1 MKTIA
6 KTMMILA
13 LTAATADTL
22 KAEQHEAPFPMD
34 AKKEKKFE
42 YNNERFADLQM
53 LRYKVEGFENLTL
66 KQKTFIYYLQ
76 EAALYGRDILFDQ
89 NGKYNL
95 RIRKMLEDVYVN
107 YQGDRESKNFKALE
121 TYLKR
126 VWFSNG
132 IHHHYGSEK
141 FVPEFTRKWLQDC
154 AVCSDEI
161 ADIIFNPDIL
171 QKRVNLAEGQDLVKT
186 SASNY
191 YENVTQKEAEEF
203 YAKQKAEGDSL
214 HPVMYGMN
222 SRLVKTK
229 DGNLVEK
236 KWTINGLYGNAI
248 KKIVEN
254 LKLARPFAED
264 EQQQKVIDLLIS
276 YYETGNLKTFDEYSI
291 AWVENTA
298 PLIDFV
304 NGFIECYGDPLGLKC
319 SWESIVNFKDLEA
332 TKRTETLS
340 ANAQWFEDHSPVAPE
355 FKKEKVK
362 GISAKVIKAAILAG
376 DLYPSTAIGIN
387 LPNSDWV
394 RAEHGSKSVTIGNL
408 TDAYNQ
414 AAKGNG
420 MLQEF
425 AYGKDEIALIEKYG
439 DLTDDLHTDLHECLG
454 HGSGKLLEGVDGDS
468 LKAYGSTI
476 EEARADL
483 FALYYLADPKLVELG
498 LVPNAEAYKASYI
511 AQMQNGL
518 LTQLV
523 RINLGNNIEEAHM
536 RNRALIA
543 RWAFEHGKKDNVME
557 MVKRDGKT
565 FVKINDYEKLRELF
579 GELLAEIQRVK
590 STGDFKG
597 AQALVETYGVKIDP
611 ELHKEILDRYAKL
624 NIAPYKGF
632 INPVYTAVRDKD
644 GNITDVTISY
654 TEGYA
659 EQMLRYSKDYAT
671 LPLIN
676 ALSTT
681 SKRSY
686 APT

>member
-22 KAEQHEAPFPMD
+22 KAEQHEAPSPMD

-95 RIRKMLEDVYVN
+95 RIRKMLEEVYVN

-126 VWFSNG
+126 MWFSNG

-161 ADIIFNPDIL
+161 ADVIFNPGVL
-171 QKRVNLAEGQDLVKT
+171 QKRVNLAEGEDLVKT

-229 DGNLVEK
+229 NGTIIEK

-254 LKLARPFAED
+254 LELARPFAED

-276 YYETGNLKTFDEYSI
+276 YYKTGDLKTFDQYSI

-298 PLIDFV
+298 PLVDFV

-319 SWESIVNFKDLEA
+319 SWESIVNFKDIEA

-362 GISAKVIKAAILAG
+362 GITAKVIKAAILAG

-425 AYGKDEIALIEKYG
+425 AYGKEEIALIEKYG

-498 LVPNAEAYKASYI
+498 LLPNAEAYKASYI

-557 MVKRDGKT
+557 LVKRDGKT
-565 FVKINDYEKLRELF
+565 FVKINDYSKLRHLF

-597 AQALVETYGVKIDP
+597 AQTLVETYGVKIDP
-611 ELHKEILDRYAKL
+611 ELHREILDRYAKL

-632 INPVYTAVRDKD
+632 INPVYTAVRDND
-644 GNITDVTISY
+644 GNITDVKISY

-671 LPLIN
+671 LPLVN
-676 ALSTT
+676 E
-681 SKRSY
+681 
-686 APT
+686 

>member
-22 KAEQHEAPFPMD
+22 KAEQHEAPSPMD

-126 VWFSNG
+126 MWFSNG

-161 ADIIFNPDIL
+161 ADVIFNPGVL
-171 QKRVNLAEGQDLVKT
+171 QKRVNLAEGEDLVKT

-191 YENVTQKEAEEF
+191 YENVTQREAEEF

-229 DGNLVEK
+229 NGTIIEK

-254 LKLARPFAED
+254 LELARPFAED

-276 YYETGNLKTFDEYSI
+276 YYKTGDLKTFDQYSI
-291 AWVENTA
+291 AWVENIA
-298 PLIDFV
+298 PLVDFV

-319 SWESIVNFKDLEA
+319 SWESIVNFKDIEA

-362 GISAKVIKAAILAG
+362 GITAKVIKAAILAG

-425 AYGKDEIALIEKYG
+425 AYGKEEIALIEKYG

-498 LVPNAEAYKASYI
+498 LLPNAEAYKASYI

-543 RWAFEHGKKDNVME
+543 RWAFEHGKKDNIME
-557 MVKRDGKT
+557 LVKRDGKT
-565 FVKINDYEKLRELF
+565 FVKINDYSKLRHLF

-597 AQALVETYGVKIDP
+597 AQTLVETYGVKIDP
-611 ELHKEILDRYAKL
+611 ELHREILDRYAKL

-632 INPVYTAVRDKD
+632 INPVYTAVRDND
-644 GNITDVTISY
+644 GNITDVKISY

-671 LPLIN
+671 LPLVN
-676 ALSTT
+676 E
-681 SKRSY
+681 
-686 APT
+686 

>member
-22 KAEQHEAPFPMD
+22 KAEQHEAPSPMD

-126 VWFSNG
+126 MWFSNG

-161 ADIIFNPDIL
+161 ADVIFNPGVL
-171 QKRVNLAEGQDLVKT
+171 QKRVNLAEGEDLVKT

-191 YENVTQKEAEEF
+191 YENVTQREAEEF

-229 DGNLVEK
+229 NGTIIEK

-254 LKLARPFAED
+254 LELARPFAED

-276 YYETGNLKTFDEYSI
+276 YYKTGDLKTFDQYSI

-298 PLIDFV
+298 PLVDFV

-319 SWESIVNFKDLEA
+319 SWESIVNFKDIEA

-362 GISAKVIKAAILAG
+362 GITAKVIKAAILAG
-376 DLYPSTAIGIN
+376 DLYPSTAIGIT

-425 AYGKDEIALIEKYG
+425 AYGKEEIALIEKYG

-498 LVPNAEAYKASYI
+498 LLPNAEAYKASYI

-557 MVKRDGKT
+557 LVKRDGKT
-565 FVKINDYEKLRELF
+565 FVKINDYSKLRHLF

-597 AQALVETYGVKIDP
+597 AQTLVETYGVKIDP
-611 ELHKEILDRYAKL
+611 ELHREILDRYAKL
-624 NIAPYKGF
+624 NITPYKGF
-632 INPVYTAVRDKD
+632 INPVYTAVRDND
-644 GNITDVTISY
+644 GNITDVKISY

-671 LPLIN
+671 LPLVN
-676 ALSTT
+676 E
-681 SKRSY
+681 
-686 APT
+686 

>member
-107 YQGDRESKNFKALE
+107 YQGDRGSKNFKALE

-236 KWTINGLYGNAI
+236 KWTTNGLYGNAI
-248 KKIVEN
+248 KKIVEK

-276 YYETGNLKTFDEYSI
+276 YYETGDLKTFDEYSI

-425 AYGKDEIALIEKYG
+425 AYGKEEIALIEKYG

-543 RWAFEHGKKDNVME
+543 RWAFEHGKKDKVME
-557 MVKRDGKT
+557 MMKRDGKT
-565 FVKINDYEKLRELF
+565 FIKINDYQKLRGLF

-632 INPVYTAVRDKD
+632 INPVYTAVRDD
-644 GNITDVTISY
+644 EGNITDVKISY

-676 ALSTT
+676 E
-681 SKRSY
+681 
-686 APT
+686 

>member
-1 MKTIA
+1 
-6 KTMMILA
+6 MMISA
-13 LTAATADTL
+13 LMATTVCPMN
-22 KAEQHEAPFPMD
+22 AEKHDASSPMD
-34 AKKEKKFE
+34 VKKEKKFE
-42 YNNERFADLQM
+42 YSNERFADLQM

-95 RIRKMLEDVYVN
+95 RIRNMLEEVYVN
-107 YQGDRESKNFKALE
+107 YQGDKESKNFKALE
-121 TYLKR
+121 EYLKR

-132 IHHHYGSEK
+132 IHHHYGCEK
-141 FVPEFTRKWLQDC
+141 FVPGFTRKWLQD
-154 AVCSDEI
+154 AVNCSDEI
-161 ADIIFNPDIL
+161 ADVIFNPNIL

-191 YENVTQKEAEEF
+191 YENVTQAEAEEF
-203 YAKQKAEGDSL
+203 YGKQKAEGDSL
-214 HPVMYGMN
+214 HPVMYGMT

-229 DGNLVEK
+229 NGDFIEK
-236 KWTINGLYGNAI
+236 KWTINGLYGDAI

-264 EQQQKVIDLLIS
+264 AQQQKVIDLLIS
-276 YYETGNLKTFDEYSI
+276 YYETGDLKTFDQYSI
-291 AWVENTA
+291 AWVENTE
-298 PLIDFV
+298 PLVDFV

-319 SWESIVNFKDLEA
+319 SWESIVNFKDVEA

-362 GISAKVIKAAILAG
+362 GITAKVIKAAILAG

-425 AYGKDEIALIEKYG
+425 SYGKEEIALMEKYG
-439 DLTDDLHTDLHECLG
+439 DMTDDLHTDLHECLG

-543 RWAFEHGKKDNVME
+543 RWALEHGKADNVME
-557 MVKRDGKT
+557 LVKRDGKT
-565 FVKINDYEKLRELF
+565 YVKINDYQKLRGLF

-632 INPVYTAVRDKD
+632 INPVYTAVRDAQ
-644 GNITDVTISY
+644 GNITDVKISY

-676 ALSTT
+676 E
-681 SKRSY
+681 
-686 APT
+686 

>member
-1 MKTIA
+1 MNAGKENA
-6 KTMMILA
+6 PS
-13 LTAATADTL
+13 AA
-22 KAEQHEAPFPMD
+22 D
-34 AKKEKKFE
+34 ARKEKKFE
-42 YNNERFADLQM
+42 YSNERFADLQM
-53 LRYKVEGFENLTL
+53 LRYKVEGFEDLTL

-107 YQGDRESKNFKALE
+107 YQGDKESKNFKALE
-121 TYLKR
+121 EYLKR

-141 FVPEFTRKWLQDC
+141 FVPGFTRKWLQD
-154 AVCSDEI
+154 AVNCSDEI
-161 ADIIFNPDIL
+161 ADVIFNPNVL
-171 QKRVNLAEGQDLVKT
+171 QKRVNLAEGADLVKT

-191 YENVTQKEAEEF
+191 YENVTQAEAEEF
-203 YAKQKAEGDSL
+203 YARQKAEGDSL

-222 SRLVKTK
+222 SRLVKNK
-229 DGNLVEK
+229 NGELIEK
-236 KWTINGLYGNAI
+236 KWTVNGLYGSAI
-248 KKIVEN
+248 RKIVEN

-276 YYETGNLKTFDEYSI
+276 YYETGDLKTFDQYSI

-298 PLIDFV
+298 PLVDFV

-319 SWESIVNFKDLEA
+319 SWESIVNFKDVEA

-362 GISAKVIKAAILAG
+362 GITAKVIKAAILAG

-408 TDAYNQ
+408 TNAYNQ

-425 AYGKDEIALIEKYG
+425 AFGKEEIALVEKYG

-543 RWAFEHGKKDNVME
+543 RWALEHGKKDNVME
-557 MVKRDGKT
+557 LVKRDGKT
-565 FVKINDYEKLRELF
+565 YVRINDYQKLRGLF

-597 AQALVETYGVKIDP
+597 AQNLVETYGVKIDP

-632 INPVYTAVRDKD
+632 INPVYTAVRDAQ
-644 GNITDVTISY
+644 GNITDVKISY

-671 LPLIN
+671 LPLVN
-676 ALSTT
+676 E
-681 SKRSY
+681 
-686 APT
+686 

>member
-1 MKTIA
+1 
-6 KTMMILA
+6 MITA
-13 LTAATADTL
+13 LMAVGATTTNAQQRGSSTVSSD
-22 KAEQHEAPFPMD
+22 
-34 AKKEKKFE
+34 KKEGTFN
-42 YNNERFADLQM
+42 YNDERFADLQM

-95 RIRKMLEDVYVN
+95 RIRQMMENLYVN
-107 YQGDRESKNFKALE
+107 YKGNREDKDFKAFE
-121 TYLKR
+121 EYLKR

-141 FVPEFTRKWLQDC
+141 FVPGFSQEWFTKQANC
-154 AVCSDEI
+154 PDEI
-161 ADIIFNPDIL
+161 AEIIFNPEVMK
-171 QKRVNLAEGQDLVKT
+171 KRVNLAEGEDLVKT

-191 YENVTQKEAEEF
+191 YENVTQAEAED
-203 YAKQKAEGDSL
+203 YYGKLKANGDSL

-222 SRLVKTK
+222 SRLVKTENG
-229 DGNLVEK
+229 DFIEK
-236 KWTINGLYGNAI
+236 KWTTNGLYGAAL

-254 LKLARPFAED
+254 LKLARPYAED
-264 EQQQKVIDLLIS
+264 AQQQKVIDLLIS
-276 YYETGNLKTFDEYSI
+276 YYETGDLSTFDQYSI
-291 AWVENTA
+291 AWVENTE
-298 PLIDFV
+298 PLVDFV

-319 SWESIVNFKDLEA
+319 SWESIVNFKDIDA

-355 FKKEKVK
+355 FKKKKVK
-362 GISAKVIKAAILAG
+362 GITAKVIKAAILAG

-425 AYGKDEIALIEKYG
+425 AYGPEEIALIEKYG

-454 HGSGKLLEGVDGDS
+454 HGSGRLLEGVDGDS

-498 LVPNAEAYKASYI
+498 LVPHADAYKASYI
-511 AQMQNGL
+511 GQMQNGL

-543 RWAFEHGKKDNVME
+543 WWAYEHGKAENVME
-557 MVKRDGKT
+557 LVKRDGKT
-565 FVKINDYEKLRELF
+565 FVKINDYQKLRDLF

-590 STGDFKG
+590 STGDFKS

-611 ELHKEILDRYAKL
+611 ELHKEVLNRYAKL

-632 INPVYTAVRDKD
+632 INPIYTAVRDAQ

-659 EQMLRYSKDYAT
+659 EQMLRYSKDYST

-676 ALSTT
+676 E
-681 SKRSY
+681 
-686 APT
+686 

>member
-1 MKTIA
+1 
-6 KTMMILA
+6 MITA
-13 LTAATADTL
+13 LMAVGATTTNAQQRGSSTASSD
-22 KAEQHEAPFPMD
+22 
-34 AKKEKKFE
+34 KKEGTFN
-42 YNNERFADLQM
+42 YNDERFADLQM

-95 RIRKMLEDVYVN
+95 RIRQMMENLYVN
-107 YQGDRESKNFKALE
+107 YKGNREDKDFKAFE
-121 TYLKR
+121 EYLKR

-141 FVPEFTRKWLQDC
+141 FVPGFSQEWFIKQANC
-154 AVCSDEI
+154 PDEI
-161 ADIIFNPDIL
+161 AEIIFNPEVMK
-171 QKRVNLAEGQDLVKT
+171 KRVNLAEGEDLVKT

-191 YENVTQKEAEEF
+191 YENVTQAEAES
-203 YAKQKAEGDSL
+203 YYGKLKANGDSL

-222 SRLVKTK
+222 SRLVKTENG
-229 DGNLVEK
+229 DFIEK
-236 KWTINGLYGNAI
+236 KWTTNGLYGAAL
-248 KKIVEN
+248 KKIIEN
-254 LKLARPFAED
+254 LKLARPYAED
-264 EQQQKVIDLLIS
+264 AQQQKVIDLLIS
-276 YYETGNLKTFDEYSI
+276 YYETGDLSTFDQYSI
-291 AWVENTA
+291 AWVENTE
-298 PLIDFV
+298 PLVDFV

-319 SWESIVNFKDLEA
+319 SWESIVNFKDIDA

-355 FKKEKVK
+355 FKKKKVK
-362 GISAKVIKAAILAG
+362 GITAKVIKAAILAG

-425 AYGKDEIALIEKYG
+425 AYGPEEISLIEKYG

-454 HGSGKLLEGVDGDS
+454 HGSGRLLEGVDGDS

-498 LVPNAEAYKASYI
+498 LVPHADAYKASYI
-511 AQMQNGL
+511 GQMQNGL

-543 RWAFEHGKKDNVME
+543 WWAYEHGKAENVIE
-557 MVKRDGKT
+557 LVKRDGKT
-565 FVKINDYEKLRELF
+565 FVKINDYQKLRGLF

-590 STGDFKG
+590 STGDFKS

-611 ELHKEILDRYAKL
+611 ELHKEVLNRYAKL

-632 INPVYTAVRDKD
+632 INPIYTAVRDAQ

-659 EQMLRYSKDYAT
+659 EQMLRYSKDYST

-676 ALSTT
+676 E
-681 SKRSY
+681 
-686 APT
+686 

>member
-1 MKTIA
+1 MKTRL
-6 KTMMILA
+6 KTMMISTLLA
-13 LTAATADTL
+13 AGSMSANAQAIAD
-22 KAEQHEAPFPMD
+22 
-34 AKKEKKFE
+34 EKSFE

-53 LRYKVEGFENLTL
+53 LRYRVEGFEELTL
-66 KQKTFIYYLQ
+66 RQKTLIYYLQ
-76 EAALYGRDILFDQ
+76 EAALWGRDILCDQ
-89 NGKYNL
+89 NGRYNL

-107 YQGDRESKNFKALE
+107 YQGDRNGKEFKAME
-121 TYLKR
+121 EYLKR

-141 FVPEFTRKWLQDC
+141 FVPGFSRRWLQDN
-154 AVCSDEI
+154 AVCPDEI
-161 ADIIFNPDIL
+161 AKIIFDPAIMP
-171 QKRVNLAEGQDLVKT
+171 KRVNLAEGQDLIKT

-191 YENVTQKEAEEF
+191 YENVTQEEAETF
-203 YAKQKAEGDSL
+203 YARQKAEGDSL

-222 SRLVKTK
+222 SRLVKTENG
-229 DGNLVEK
+229 DFIEK
-236 KWTINGLYGNAI
+236 KWTTNGLYGAAI
-248 KKIVEN
+248 RKIVEN
-254 LKLARPFAED
+254 LKLARPYAED
-264 EQQQKVIDLLIS
+264 TKQQEVIDLLVS
-276 YYETGNLKTFDEYSI
+276 YYETGDLKTFDQYSI
-291 AWVENTA
+291 AWVENTE
-298 PLIDFV
+298 PLVDFV

-319 SWESIVNFKDLEA
+319 SWESIVNFKDQEA
-332 TKRTETLS
+332 TKRTEQLS
-340 ANAQWFEDHSPVAPE
+340 QNAQWFEDHSPVAPE

-362 GISAKVIKAAILAG
+362 GITAKVIKAAILGG

-425 AYGKDEIALIEKYG
+425 AYGPDEIELIEKYG

-498 LVPNAEAYKASYI
+498 LVPNTEAYKASYI

-523 RINLGNNIEEAHM
+523 RINLGSNIEEAHM

-543 RWAFEHGKKDNVME
+543 RWAYEHGKAENVME
-557 MVKRDGKT
+557 LVRRDGKT
-565 FVKINDYEKLRELF
+565 FVKINDYQKLRGLF

-590 STGDFKG
+590 SSGDFKS

-611 ELHKEILDRYAKL
+611 ELHKEVLNRYAKL

-632 INPVYTAVRDKD
+632 INPVYTAIRDAQ
-644 GNITDVTISY
+644 GNITDVVISY
-654 TEGYA
+654 SEGYA
-659 EQMLRYSKDYAT
+659 EQMLRYSKDYSV

-676 ALSTT
+676 E
-681 SKRSY
+681 
-686 APT
+686 

>member
-22 KAEQHEAPFPMD
+22 KAEQHEAPSPMD

-126 VWFSNG
+126 MWFSNG

-161 ADIIFNPDIL
+161 ADVIFNPGIL
-171 QKRVNLAEGQDLVKT
+171 QKRVNLAEGEDLVKT

-191 YENVTQKEAEEF
+191 YENVTQREAEEF

-229 DGNLVEK
+229 NGTIIEK

-254 LKLARPFAED
+254 LELARPFAED

-276 YYETGNLKTFDEYSI
+276 YYKTGDLKTFDQYSI

-298 PLIDFV
+298 PLVDFV

-319 SWESIVNFKDLEA
+319 SWESIVNFKDIEA

-362 GISAKVIKAAILAG
+362 GITAKVIKAAILAG
-376 DLYPSTAIGIN
+376 NLYPSTAIGIN

-425 AYGKDEIALIEKYG
+425 AYGKEEIALIEKYG

-498 LVPNAEAYKASYI
+498 LLPNAEAYKASYI

-557 MVKRDGKT
+557 LVKRDGKT
-565 FVKINDYEKLRELF
+565 FVKINDYSKLRHLF

-597 AQALVETYGVKIDP
+597 AQTLVETYGVKIDP
-611 ELHKEILDRYAKL
+611 ELHREILDRYAKL

-632 INPVYTAVRDKD
+632 INPVYTAVRDND
-644 GNITDVTISY
+644 GNITDVKISY

-676 ALSTT
+676 E
-681 SKRSY
+681 
-686 APT
+686 

>member
-22 KAEQHEAPFPMD
+22 KAEQHEAPSPMD

-126 VWFSNG
+126 MWFSNG

-161 ADIIFNPDIL
+161 ADVIFNPGVL
-171 QKRVNLAEGQDLVKT
+171 QKRVNLAEGEDLVKT

-191 YENVTQKEAEEF
+191 YENVTQREAEEF

-229 DGNLVEK
+229 NGTIIEK

-254 LKLARPFAED
+254 LELARPFAED

-276 YYETGNLKTFDEYSI
+276 YYKTGDLKTFDQYSI

-298 PLIDFV
+298 PLVDFV

-319 SWESIVNFKDLEA
+319 SWESIVNFKDIEA

-362 GISAKVIKAAILAG
+362 GITAKVIKAAILAG

-425 AYGKDEIALIEKYG
+425 AYGKEEIALIEKYG

-498 LVPNAEAYKASYI
+498 LLPNAEAYKASYI

-523 RINLGNNIEEAHM
+523 RINLGNSIEEAHM

-557 MVKRDGKT
+557 LVKRDGKT
-565 FVKINDYEKLRELF
+565 FVKINDYSKLRHLF

-597 AQALVETYGVKIDP
+597 AQTLVETYGVKIDP
-611 ELHKEILDRYAKL
+611 ELHREILDRYAKL
-624 NIAPYKGF
+624 NITPYKGF
-632 INPVYTAVRDKD
+632 INPVYTAVRDND
-644 GNITDVTISY
+644 GNITDVKISY

-671 LPLIN
+671 LPLVN
-676 ALSTT
+676 E
-681 SKRSY
+681 
-686 APT
+686 

>member
-1 MKTIA
+1 
-6 KTMMILA
+6 MILA
-13 LTAATADTL
+13 LLATMACPVNAHEQETLSTAP
-22 KAEQHEAPFPMD
+22 KS
-34 AKKEKKFE
+34 KKEKKFE
-42 YNNERFADLQM
+42 YSDERFADLQM
-53 LRYKVEGFENLTL
+53 LRYKVEGFEDLTL
-66 KQKTFIYYLQ
+66 KQKIFIYYLQ

-107 YQGDRESKNFKALE
+107 YQGDKESKNFKALE
-121 TYLKR
+121 EYLKR
-126 VWFSNG
+126 MWFSNG

-141 FVPEFTRKWLQDC
+141 FVPGFTRKWLQD
-154 AVCSDEI
+154 AVNCSDEI
-161 ADIIFNPDIL
+161 ADVIFNPNIL

-186 SASNY
+186 SANNY
-191 YENVTQKEAEEF
+191 YENVTQAEAEEF
-203 YAKQKAEGDSL
+203 YGKQKAEGDPL

-229 DGNLVEK
+229 KGELIEK
-236 KWTINGLYGNAI
+236 TWTIDGLYGDAI

-254 LKLARPFAED
+254 LKLARPFAE
-264 EQQQKVIDLLIS
+264 EAQQQKVIDLLIS
-276 YYETGNLKTFDEYSI
+276 YYETGDLKTFDQYSI

-298 PLIDFV
+298 PLVDFV

-319 SWESIVNFKDLEA
+319 SWESIVNFKDVEA

-355 FKKEKVK
+355 FKKENVK
-362 GISAKVIKAAILAG
+362 GITAKVIKAAILAG
-376 DLYPSTAIGIN
+376 DLYPPTAIGIN

-408 TDAYNQ
+408 TDAYNK
-414 AAKGNG
+414 AAKGSG

-425 AYGKDEIALIEKYG
+425 AFGKEEIALVEKYG

-498 LVPNAEAYKASYI
+498 LVPDAEAYKASYI

-543 RWAFEHGKKDNVME
+543 RWALEHGKKDNVME
-557 MVKRDGKT
+557 LVKRDGKT
-565 FVKINDYEKLRELF
+565 YVKINDYQKLRGLF

-590 STGDFKG
+590 STGDFKV
-597 AQALVETYGVKIDP
+597 AQTLVETYGVKIDS

-632 INPVYTAVRDKD
+632 INPVYTAVRDAQ
-644 GNITDVTISY
+644 GNITDVKISY

-659 EQMLRYSKDYAT
+659 EQMLRYSKDYGT

-676 ALSTT
+676 E
-681 SKRSY
+681 
-686 APT
+686 

>member
-22 KAEQHEAPFPMD
+22 KAEQHEAPSPMD

-126 VWFSNG
+126 MWFSNG

-161 ADIIFNPDIL
+161 ADVIFNPGVL
-171 QKRVNLAEGQDLVKT
+171 QKRVNLAEGEDLVKT

-229 DGNLVEK
+229 NGTIIEK

-254 LKLARPFAED
+254 LELARPFAED

-276 YYETGNLKTFDEYSI
+276 YYKTGDLKTFDQYSI

-298 PLIDFV
+298 PLVDFV

-319 SWESIVNFKDLEA
+319 SWESIVNFKDIEA

-362 GISAKVIKAAILAG
+362 GITAKVIKAAILAG

-425 AYGKDEIALIEKYG
+425 AYGKEEIALIEKYG

-498 LVPNAEAYKASYI
+498 LLPNAEAYKASYI

-557 MVKRDGKT
+557 LVKRDGKT
-565 FVKINDYEKLRELF
+565 FVKINDYSKLRHLF

-597 AQALVETYGVKIDP
+597 AQTLVETYGVKIDP
-611 ELHKEILDRYAKL
+611 ELHREILDRYAKL
-624 NIAPYKGF
+624 NITPYKGF
-632 INPVYTAVRDKD
+632 INPVYTAVRDND
-644 GNITDVTISY
+644 GNITDVKISY

-676 ALSTT
+676 E
-681 SKRSY
+681 
-686 APT
+686 

>member
-22 KAEQHEAPFPMD
+22 KAEQHEAPSPMD

-126 VWFSNG
+126 MWFSNG

-161 ADIIFNPDIL
+161 ADVIFNPGVL
-171 QKRVNLAEGQDLVKT
+171 QKRVNLAEGEDLVKT

-229 DGNLVEK
+229 NGTIIEK

-254 LKLARPFAED
+254 LELARPFAED

-276 YYETGNLKTFDEYSI
+276 YYKTGDLKTFDQYSI

-298 PLIDFV
+298 PLVDFV

-319 SWESIVNFKDLEA
+319 SWESIVNFKDIEA

-362 GISAKVIKAAILAG
+362 GITAKVIKAAILAG

-425 AYGKDEIALIEKYG
+425 AYGKEEIALIEKYG

-498 LVPNAEAYKASYI
+498 LLPNAEAYKASYI

-543 RWAFEHGKKDNVME
+543 RWAFEHGKKDNAME
-557 MVKRDGKT
+557 LVKRDGKT
-565 FVKINDYEKLRELF
+565 FVKINDYSKLRHLF

-597 AQALVETYGVKIDP
+597 AQTLVETYGVKIDP
-611 ELHKEILDRYAKL
+611 ELHREILDRYAKL
-624 NIAPYKGF
+624 NITPYKGF
-632 INPVYTAVRDKD
+632 INPVHTAVRDND
-644 GNITDVTISY
+644 GNITDAKISY

-676 ALSTT
+676 E
-681 SKRSY
+681 
-686 APT
+686 

>member
-22 KAEQHEAPFPMD
+22 KAEQHEAPSPMD

-126 VWFSNG
+126 MWFSNG

-161 ADIIFNPDIL
+161 ADVIFNPGML
-171 QKRVNLAEGQDLVKT
+171 QKRVNLAEGEDLVKT

-191 YENVTQKEAEEF
+191 YENVTQREAEEF

-229 DGNLVEK
+229 NGTIIEK

-254 LKLARPFAED
+254 LELARPFAED

-276 YYETGNLKTFDEYSI
+276 YYKTGDLKTFDQYSI

-298 PLIDFV
+298 PLVDFV

-319 SWESIVNFKDLEA
+319 SWESIVNFKDIEA

-362 GISAKVIKAAILAG
+362 GITAKVIKAAILAG
-376 DLYPSTAIGIN
+376 DLYPSTAIGIT

-425 AYGKDEIALIEKYG
+425 AYGKEEIALIEKYG

-498 LVPNAEAYKASYI
+498 LLPNAEAYKASYI

-557 MVKRDGKT
+557 LVKRDGKT
-565 FVKINDYEKLRELF
+565 FVKINDYSKLRHLF

-597 AQALVETYGVKIDP
+597 AQTLVETYGVKIDP
-611 ELHKEILDRYAKL
+611 ELHREILDRYAKL

-632 INPVYTAVRDKD
+632 INPVYTAVRDND
-644 GNITDVTISY
+644 GNITDVKISY

-676 ALSTT
+676 E
-681 SKRSY
+681 
-686 APT
+686 

>member
-1 MKTIA
+1 MKTTV
-6 KTMMILA
+6 KTMMISA
-13 LTAATADTL
+13 LMAVGVGCTNTQQQGVSTS
-22 KAEQHEAPFPMD
+22 AEGD
-34 AKKEKKFE
+34 FE

-53 LRYKVEGFENLTL
+53 LRYRVDGFEQLTL

-95 RIRKMLEDVYVN
+95 RIRKMLEDVYTN
-107 YQGDRESKNFKALE
+107 YKGDRDDENFKAME
-121 TYLKR
+121 VYLKR

-132 IHHHYGSEK
+132 IHHHYGCEK
-141 FVPEFTRKWLQDC
+141 FVPEFTKEWLQEQAILLDGI
-154 AVCSDEI
+154 DKNEWKEDFDI
-161 ADIIFNPDIL
+161 LLDIIFNPTVL
-171 QKRVNLAEGQDLVKT
+171 QKRVNLAEGEDLVKT
-186 SASNY
+186 SASFY
-191 YENVTQKEAEEF
+191 YDGVTQEEAEAF
-203 YAKQKAEGDSL
+203 YAKQKATSDTL
-214 HPVMYGMN
+214 HPVMFGMN

-229 DGNLVEK
+229 NGDFIEK
-236 KWTINGLYGNAI
+236 KWTTNGLYGAAL
-248 KKIVEN
+248 KKVVEN
-254 LKLARPFAED
+254 LKLARPYAED

-276 YYETGNLKTFDEYSI
+276 YYETGDLKTFDQYSI
-291 AWVENTA
+291 AWVENTE
-298 PLIDFV
+298 PLVDFV

-319 SWESIVNFKDLEA
+319 SWESIVNFKDMEA

-340 ANAQWFEDHSPVAPE
+340 KNAQWFEDHSPVAPE

-362 GISAKVIKAAILAG
+362 GITAKVIKAAILGG

-425 AYGKDEIALIEKYG
+425 AYGQEEIDLVEKYG

-498 LVPNAEAYKASYI
+498 LVPNKEAYKASYI

-543 RWAFEHGKKDNVME
+543 RWAYEHGKAEKVME
-557 MVKRDGKT
+557 LVKRDGKT
-565 FVKINDYEKLRELF
+565 FVKINDYEKLRGLF

-597 AQALVETYGVKIDP
+597 AQQLVETYGVKIDP
-611 ELHKEILDRYAKL
+611 ALHKEVLERYKKL

-632 INPVYTAVRDKD
+632 INPVYKAVRDAK
-644 GNITDVTISY
+644 GNIIDVTIDY

-659 EQMLRYSKDYAT
+659 EQMLRYSKDYSV
-671 LPLIN
+671 LPLTN
-676 ALSTT
+676 E
-681 SKRSY
+681 
-686 APT
+686 

>member
-22 KAEQHEAPFPMD
+22 KAEQHEAPSPMD

-126 VWFSNG
+126 MWFSNG

-161 ADIIFNPDIL
+161 ADVIFNPGVL
-171 QKRVNLAEGQDLVKT
+171 QKRVNLAEGEDLVKT

-229 DGNLVEK
+229 NGTIIEK

-254 LKLARPFAED
+254 LELARPFAED

-276 YYETGNLKTFDEYSI
+276 YYKTGDLKTFDQYSI

-298 PLIDFV
+298 PLVDFV

-319 SWESIVNFKDLEA
+319 SWESIVNFKDIEA

-362 GISAKVIKAAILAG
+362 GITAKVIKAAILAG

-425 AYGKDEIALIEKYG
+425 AYGKEEIALIEKYG

-498 LVPNAEAYKASYI
+498 LLPNAEAYKASYI

-543 RWAFEHGKKDNVME
+543 RWAFEHGKKDNIME
-557 MVKRDGKT
+557 LVKRDGKT
-565 FVKINDYEKLRELF
+565 FVKINDYSKLRHLF

-597 AQALVETYGVKIDP
+597 AQTLVETYGVKIDP
-611 ELHKEILDRYAKL
+611 ELHREILDRYAKL

-632 INPVYTAVRDKD
+632 INPVYTAVRDND
-644 GNITDVTISY
+644 GNITDVKISY

-671 LPLIN
+671 LPLVN
-676 ALSTT
+676 E
-681 SKRSY
+681 
-686 APT
+686 

>member
-1 MKTIA
+1 MNKA
-6 KTMMILA
+6 VKTMMITA
-13 LTAATADTL
+13 LMAVGATTTNAQQRGSSTASSD
-22 KAEQHEAPFPMD
+22 
-34 AKKEKKFE
+34 KKEGTFS
-42 YNNERFADLQM
+42 YSDERFADLQM

-95 RIRKMLEDVYVN
+95 RIRQMMENLYVN
-107 YQGDRESKNFKALE
+107 YKGNREDKDFKAFE
-121 TYLKR
+121 EYLKR

-141 FVPEFTRKWLQDC
+141 FVPGFSQEWFIKQANC
-154 AVCSDEI
+154 PDEI
-161 ADIIFNPDIL
+161 AEIIFNPEVMK
-171 QKRVNLAEGQDLVKT
+171 KRVNLAEGEDLVKT

-191 YENVTQKEAEEF
+191 YENVTQAEAES
-203 YAKQKAEGDSL
+203 YYGKLKANGDSL

-222 SRLVKTK
+222 SRLVKTENG
-229 DGNLVEK
+229 DFIEK
-236 KWTINGLYGNAI
+236 KWTSNGLYGAAL
-248 KKIVEN
+248 KKIIEN
-254 LKLARPFAED
+254 LKLARPYAED
-264 EQQQKVIDLLIS
+264 AQQQKVIDLLIS
-276 YYETGNLKTFDEYSI
+276 YYETGDLSTFDQYSI
-291 AWVENTA
+291 AWVENTE
-298 PLIDFV
+298 PLVDFV

-319 SWESIVNFKDLEA
+319 SWESIVNFKDIDA

-355 FKKEKVK
+355 FKKKKVK
-362 GISAKVIKAAILAG
+362 GITAKVIKAAILAG

-425 AYGKDEIALIEKYG
+425 AYGPKEISLIEKYG

-454 HGSGKLLEGVDGDS
+454 HGSGRLLEGVDGDS

-498 LVPNAEAYKASYI
+498 LVPHADAYKASYI
-511 AQMQNGL
+511 GQMQNGL

-543 RWAFEHGKKDNVME
+543 WWAYEHGKAENVME
-557 MVKRDGKT
+557 LVKRDGKT
-565 FVKINDYEKLRELF
+565 FVKINDYQKLRGLF

-590 STGDFKG
+590 STGDFKS

-611 ELHKEILDRYAKL
+611 ELHKEVLNRYAKL

-632 INPVYTAVRDKD
+632 INPVYTAVRNAQ

-659 EQMLRYSKDYAT
+659 EQMLRYSKDYST

-676 ALSTT
+676 E
-681 SKRSY
+681 
-686 APT
+686 

>member
-1 MKTIA
+1 
-6 KTMMILA
+6 MISALLA
-13 LTAATADTL
+13 TTAGPMNAEKLDAPSPKDT
-22 KAEQHEAPFPMD
+22 
-34 AKKEKKFE
+34 KKEKKFE

-95 RIRKMLEDVYVN
+95 RIRKMLEDLYVN
-107 YQGDRESKNFKALE
+107 YPGDKESKNFKAME
-121 TYLKR
+121 EYLKR

-141 FVPEFTRKWLQDC
+141 FVPGFTRKWLQD
-154 AVCSDEI
+154 AVNCSDEI
-161 ADIIFNPDIL
+161 ADVIFNPNIL
-171 QKRVNLAEGQDLVKT
+171 QKRVNLAEGADLVKT

-191 YENVTQKEAEEF
+191 YDNVTQAEAEDF
-203 YAKQKAEGDSL
+203 YNKQKAEGDSL

-222 SRLVKTK
+222 SRLVKTQNG
-229 DGNLVEK
+229 DLIEK
-236 KWTINGLYGNAI
+236 KWTINGLYGDAI

-254 LKLARPFAED
+254 LKLARPYAED
-264 EQQQKVIDLLIS
+264 AQQQKVIDLLIS
-276 YYETGNLKTFDEYSI
+276 YYETGDLKTFDQYSI

-298 PLIDFV
+298 PLVDFV

-319 SWESIVNFKDLEA
+319 SWESIVNFKDVEA

-362 GISAKVIKAAILAG
+362 GITAKVIKAAILAG

-425 AYGKDEIALIEKYG
+425 AYGKEEIALMEKYG

-543 RWAFEHGKKDNVME
+543 RWAYEHGKVDKVME

-565 FVKINDYEKLRELF
+565 YVKINDYQKLRGLF

-597 AQALVETYGVKIDP
+597 AQNLVETYGVKIDP

-632 INPVYTAVRDKD
+632 INPVYTAVRDAQ
-644 GNITDVTISY
+644 GNITDVKISY

-671 LPLIN
+671 LPLVN
-676 ALSTT
+676 E
-681 SKRSY
+681 
-686 APT
+686 

>member
-1 MKTIA
+1 
-6 KTMMILA
+6 MISA
-13 LTAATADTL
+13 LMATTVCPMN
-22 KAEQHEAPFPMD
+22 AEKHDASSPMD
-34 AKKEKKFE
+34 VKKEKKFE
-42 YNNERFADLQM
+42 YSNERFADLQM

-95 RIRKMLEDVYVN
+95 RIRKMLEEVYVN

-121 TYLKR
+121 EYLKR

-141 FVPEFTRKWLQDC
+141 FVPGFSRKWLQD
-154 AVCSDEI
+154 AVHCPDEI
-161 ADIIFNPDIL
+161 ADVIFNPNIL

-191 YENVTQKEAEEF
+191 YENVTQAEAEEF
-203 YAKQKAEGDSL
+203 YGKQKAEGDSL

-229 DGNLVEK
+229 NGDFIEK
-236 KWTINGLYGNAI
+236 KWTINGLYGDAI

-264 EQQQKVIDLLIS
+264 AQQQKVIDLLIS
-276 YYETGNLKTFDEYSI
+276 YYETGDLKTFDQYSI
-291 AWVENTA
+291 AWVENTE
-298 PLIDFV
+298 PLVDFV

-319 SWESIVNFKDLEA
+319 SWESIVNFKDVEA

-362 GISAKVIKAAILAG
+362 GITAKVIKAAILAG

-425 AYGKDEIALIEKYG
+425 SYGKEEIALMEKYG
-439 DLTDDLHTDLHECLG
+439 DMTDDLHTDLHECLG

-543 RWAFEHGKKDNVME
+543 RWALEHGKADNVME
-557 MVKRDGKT
+557 LVKRDGKT
-565 FVKINDYEKLRELF
+565 YVKINDYQKLRGLF

-632 INPVYTAVRDKD
+632 INPVYTAVRDAQ
-644 GNITDVTISY
+644 GNITDVKISY

-676 ALSTT
+676 E
-681 SKRSY
+681 
-686 APT
+686 

>member
-22 KAEQHEAPFPMD
+22 KAEQHEAPSPMD

-126 VWFSNG
+126 MWFSNG

-161 ADIIFNPDIL
+161 ADVIFNPGVL
-171 QKRVNLAEGQDLVKT
+171 QKRVNLAEGEDLVKT

-229 DGNLVEK
+229 NGTIIEK

-254 LKLARPFAED
+254 LELARPFAED

-276 YYETGNLKTFDEYSI
+276 YYKTGDLKTFDQYSI

-298 PLIDFV
+298 PLVDFV

-319 SWESIVNFKDLEA
+319 SWESIVNFKDIEA

-362 GISAKVIKAAILAG
+362 GITAKVIKAAILAG

-425 AYGKDEIALIEKYG
+425 AYGKEEIALIEKYG

-498 LVPNAEAYKASYI
+498 LLPNAEAYKASYI

-557 MVKRDGKT
+557 LVKRDGKT
-565 FVKINDYEKLRELF
+565 FVKINDYSKLRHLF

-597 AQALVETYGVKIDP
+597 AQTLVETYGVKIDP
-611 ELHKEILDRYAKL
+611 ELHREILDRYAKL
-624 NIAPYKGF
+624 NIALYKGF
-632 INPVYTAVRDKD
+632 INPVYTAVRDND
-644 GNITDVTISY
+644 GNITDVKISY

-676 ALSTT
+676 E
-681 SKRSY
+681 
-686 APT
+686 

>member
-22 KAEQHEAPFPMD
+22 KAEQHEAPSPMD

-76 EAALYGRDILFDQ
+76 ETALYGRDILFDQ

-126 VWFSNG
+126 MWFSNG

-161 ADIIFNPDIL
+161 ADVIFNPGVL
-171 QKRVNLAEGQDLVKT
+171 QKRVNLAEGEDLVKT

-229 DGNLVEK
+229 NGTIIEK

-254 LKLARPFAED
+254 LELARPFAED

-276 YYETGNLKTFDEYSI
+276 YYKTGDLKTFDQYSI

-298 PLIDFV
+298 PLVDFV

-319 SWESIVNFKDLEA
+319 SWESIVNFKDIEA

-362 GISAKVIKAAILAG
+362 GITAKVIKAAILAG

-425 AYGKDEIALIEKYG
+425 AYGKEEIALIEKYG

-498 LVPNAEAYKASYI
+498 LLPNAEAYKASYI

-557 MVKRDGKT
+557 LVKRDGKT
-565 FVKINDYEKLRELF
+565 FVKINDYSKLRHLF

-597 AQALVETYGVKIDP
+597 AQTLVETYGVKIDP
-611 ELHKEILDRYAKL
+611 ELHREILDRYAKL

-632 INPVYTAVRDKD
+632 INPVYTAVRDND
-644 GNITDVTISY
+644 GNITDVKISY

-671 LPLIN
+671 LPLVN
-676 ALSTT
+676 E
-681 SKRSY
+681 
-686 APT
+686 